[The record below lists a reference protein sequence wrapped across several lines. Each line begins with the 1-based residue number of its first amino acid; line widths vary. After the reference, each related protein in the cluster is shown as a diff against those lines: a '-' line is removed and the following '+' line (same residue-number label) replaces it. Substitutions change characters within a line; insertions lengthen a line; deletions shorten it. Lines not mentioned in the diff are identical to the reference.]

1 MTLRLVALT
10 GLLAVSSIPAQPP
23 ADKPARLEFE
33 VASLKPN
40 QSGSPG
46 YAIAPRPGG
55 KLQATNINLKRLIA
69 VAYSMTDFQI
79 FGNLRWLDT
88 QRYDLD
94 AKAPGPAALPD
105 LRLMLR
111 SLLDDRFKLK
121 VHRETRDL
129 QRYTLMPAK
138 AGTLAGGPGLTEAPN
153 GDCAASASPQAALSN
168 GTPCGVVNQGLGR
181 INGNRGR
188 ISQLCDRLTTL
199 LGVTVVDESGLKGI
213 YDIAV
218 TWTPDPN
225 LEHLPPGIEVS
236 SDTSGPSLF
245 MALQQQLGLKLVG
258 GKGPVEVLVLDSAEK
273 ATEN

>member
-1 MTLRLVALT
+1 MTLRSIALN
-10 GLLAVSSIPAQPP
+10 GLLAASPILAQAP
-23 ADKPARLEFE
+23 ADKPVRLEFE
-33 VASLKPN
+33 VASLKTN

-55 KLQATNINLKRLIA
+55 KLQATNISLKRLIA

-79 FGNLRWLDT
+79 FSSVSWLETLR
-88 QRYDLD
+88 YNLD
-94 AKAPGPAALPD
+94 AKAPGPAALPE

-111 SLLDDRFKLK
+111 SMLDDRFQLK
-121 VHRETRDL
+121 VHKDTRDL

-138 AGTLAGGPGLTEAPN
+138 AGIPAGGPGLTEAPN
-153 GDCAASASPQAALSN
+153 GDCAASVSPQAALAN
-168 GTPCGVVNQGLGR
+168 GTPCGLVNQGLGR

-218 TWTPDPN
+218 TWTPDPS
-225 LEHLPPGIEVS
+225 LEHLPPGIEIPSDAS
-236 SDTSGPSLF
+236 SPPLF
-245 MALQQQLGLKLVG
+245 KALEQQLGLKLVG
-258 GKGPVEVLVLDSAEK
+258 GKGPVEVLVVDSAQK

>member
-1 MTLRLVALT
+1 MTLRQVALT
-10 GLLAVSSIPAQPP
+10 GFLAVLPTPAQPP
-23 ADKPARLEFE
+23 TDKPVRLEFE

-40 QSGSPG
+40 QSGNTG
-46 YAIAPRPGG
+46 YSIAPRPGG
-55 KLQATNINLKRLIA
+55 KLQANNINLKRMIA
-69 VAYSMTDFQI
+69 VAYSLTDFQI
-79 FGNLRWLDT
+79 FSNLSWLET
-88 QRYDLD
+88 QRYDMD
-94 AKAPGPAALPD
+94 AKASGPAALPD

-111 SLLDDRFKLK
+111 SLLEDRFKLK
-121 VHRETRDL
+121 VHKETRDL
-129 QRYTLMPAK
+129 PRYTLAPAK

-153 GDCAASASPQAALSN
+153 GDCAASGSPQAALPN

-218 TWTPDPN
+218 TWTPDPS
-225 LEHLPPGIEVS
+225 LERLPPGMEVP
-236 SDTSGPSLF
+236 SDGPGLSLF

-258 GKGPVEVLVLDSAEK
+258 GKGPVEVLVVDSAEK